1 MIRRLLSLVVVML
14 IPVAA
19 IAQGVQLTAEQQ
31 RMLDMLPPAQQ
42 QQALNAIRQLQAGQ
56 TTEPAQSLNEPVTES
71 APGTTSADIGALL
84 SSLEITAQPRSRI
97 VINFSPAGNLT
108 ATESRTLDSEPVLQK
123 LLGSHLFVLDDNGVL
138 SLQGLEQ
145 IPLLGLTESDINRRL
160 QAEPYLRLF
169 TIGAR
174 ILGQEPI
181 GAEALEPFGYD
192 VFIPD
197 SIGLTAPSSGPV
209 PADYVLGPGD
219 SIRVQ
224 LFGNVN
230 GIFEHEV
237 TRDGVLN
244 LPEVGPVNVAGI
256 PFSEFRDDL
265 NRRVKQMLIG
275 TQVSVTMGQLRT
287 IRVFVLGDV
296 NRPGSYVVSGLE
308 TMTGALYQSGGISPV
323 GTLRSI
329 QLKRNGVLVSTLD
342 AYDMLIRGDTSGD
355 RRLQP
360 GDVIFVPPVGKT
372 VAISGAVN
380 RPAIY
385 EVKRLTT
392 AADMVKLAGGL
403 TPEAFAKGARIERI
417 SEADERTVL
426 GVDLSSDSA
435 NDLRVLKGDTL
446 LVPEILPEFE
456 NAVTLAGHVHRPGS
470 YPWQPGMRLSDL
482 LPTRQSLKQGVD
494 MEYLLVRRET
504 ERGGSI
510 QAVSANLARALVSP
524 GSDDDLL
531 LEAGDTVNVFAL
543 SLGRSRVVNPLLNEL
558 DAQSTVDAPARRVQ
572 VSGSVRVPGVY
583 PLEKGMRISDLLRAG
598 GNLSEDAYALEAE
611 LTRYTVSSSGGRS
624 SENLK
629 VDLYAIRNGDS
640 YADLELQ
647 EHDYLIVNRVPEWN
661 AVWTVRLE
669 GEVMFPG
676 EYRVQ
681 RGETLDAVVRR
692 AGGLTES
699 AFAEGAVFLR
709 ESLRESETEQIE
721 QLTRRMEADLT
732 QLSLQNSHAGNG
744 DSLATGRELLDQLRN
759 AEAVGRLVID
769 SSHIYGTGDKVELRD
784 GDELLIPPK
793 TQVVSVL
800 GETQQNTSHLYEANL
815 SRDDYISLSGG
826 LTRRADKRQIYI
838 VRANGAVLA
847 PSGSRFLGRRN
858 SVEIRPGDTIVVPL
872 DADKMRP
879 LTFWTSVTQILYQ
892 GAIAVA
898 AVRTFD
904 R

>member
-1 MIRRLLSLVVVML
+1 MRRFVTLAFALMVPLATM
-14 IPVAA
+14 
-19 IAQGVQLTAEQQ
+19 AQGIQLTAEQQ
-31 RMLDMLPPAQQ
+31 RMLDQLPPAQK
-42 QQALNAIRQLQAGQ
+42 QQALNAIRQMQAGQ
-56 TTEPAQSLNEPVTES
+56 SSLPAQTLNEPVAETA
-71 APGTTSADIGALL
+71 APAGAADIDALL
-84 SSLEITAQPRSRI
+84 ASLEITAQARSRV
-97 VINFSPAGNLT
+97 VINFAPRGSLSSA
-108 ATESRTLDSEPVLQK
+108 ESRILNTDPALQQ

-145 IPLLGLTESDINRRL
+145 IPLLGLSESDINRRL
-160 QAEPYLRLF
+160 QAEPNLSLF
-169 TIGAR
+169 AIDAS
-174 ILGQEPI
+174 ILGQDPI

-192 VFIPD
+192 VFVPD
-197 SIGLTAPSSGPV
+197 GPGLAAPSSGPV
-209 PADYVLGPGD
+209 PSDYVLGPGD

-230 GIFEHEV
+230 GIYEYEV
-237 TRDGVLN
+237 TRDGILN
-244 LPEVGPVNVAGI
+244 LPEIGPVTVAGI

-265 NRRVKQMLIG
+265 DHRVQQMLIG

-323 GTLRSI
+323 GSLRSI
-329 QLKRNGVLVSTLD
+329 QLKRNGELVSTLD
-342 AYDMLIRGDTSGD
+342 AYDMLIRGDTTGD

-403 TPEAFAKGARIERI
+403 TAEAFAKGARIERV
-417 SEADERTVL
+417 SESDERTVL
-426 GVDLSSDSA
+426 AVDLSSDSA
-435 NDLRVLKGDTL
+435 NEVRVLKGDTL
-446 LVPEILPEFE
+446 LVPEVLPEFG

-470 YPWQPGMRLSDL
+470 YPWRPGMKLSDL
-482 LPTRQSLKQGVD
+482 LPTRQALMQGVD
-494 MEYLLVRRET
+494 MEYLLIRRET

-510 QAVSANLARALVSP
+510 EAVSANLARALAEP
-524 GSDDDLL
+524 GSTDDLT

-543 SLGRSRVVNPLLNEL
+543 SLGRSRVVNPLLDEL
-558 DAQSTVDAPARRVQ
+558 DSQSTVDAPARRVQ

-583 PLEKGMRISDLLRAG
+583 PLEDGMRISDLLRAG
-598 GNLSEDAYALEAE
+598 GNLSEDAFALEAE
-611 LTRYTVSSSGGRS
+611 LTRYSVSPSGSRT
-624 SENLK
+624 SENQK
-629 VDLYAIRNGDS
+629 VDLFAVRNGDS
-640 YADLELQ
+640 VADLELQ

-692 AGGLTES
+692 AGGLTDS
-699 AFAEGAVFLR
+699 AFAAGAVFLR
-709 ESLRESETEQIE
+709 ESLRESEQEQIE
-721 QLTRRMEADLT
+721 LLARRMEADLT
-732 QLSLQNSHAGNG
+732 QLSLQNSQAGSG
-744 DSLATGRELLDQLRN
+744 DSLATGQELLAQLRN

-769 SSHIYGTGDKVELRD
+769 VSHIYGTGEKVELRD
-784 GDELLIPPK
+784 GDELLIPSR
-793 TQVVSVL
+793 TQVVSVI
-800 GETQQNTSHLYEANL
+800 GETQQNTSHLFEAGL
-815 SRDDYISLSGG
+815 SRDDYIALSGG

-847 PSGSRFLGRRN
+847 PSGSRFLGRRK
-858 SVEIRPGDTIVVPL
+858 SVEIQPGDTIVVPL

-879 LTFWTSVTQILYQ
+879 LTFWTNVTQILYQ
-892 GAIAVA
+892 SAIAVA
-898 AVRTFD
+898 AIRSFNN
-904 R
+904 